1 MIGERE
7 KKLIR
12 GCCLYPSIVMTAIV
26 VDFLIGFLWLFLVM
40 LDDMVFNST
49 TSLYNPGLAV
59 YLGIVFIYLTA
70 AVVLFVKVRSVG
82 RTQTW
87 IRLKAGAG
95 LLPSQEEYL
104 EHLRQIQGMNSAGKM
119 MQRFEGTTLEQT
131 GKTLQA
137 AAAAQTVS
145 LVSRTMGAVK
155 RDAVRMA
162 AIYQI
167 KVPRAKKYVRL
178 MVLVPVLLLIAV
190 FLPEYAASKS
200 ASDVERERAA
210 AVVYEIRD
218 ALESE
223 CAIVIIDDPAEE
235 YRASGYHVLGE
246 LNERERQD
254 GSYVSLY
261 VGNDGLI
268 QEVHYMLS
276 IDIQATKEDNLERV
290 QQDAERLHR
299 LLVNS
304 GAEASDAGLL
314 EFPEP
319 PAGFVE
325 QFVDGSYYE
334 GINIHDESA
343 NCSAAYLTDPEDVN
357 NEYDSFLFY
366 LKMGKEL

>member
-1 MIGERE
+1 MIGEKE

-26 VDFLIGFLWLFLVM
+26 VDLLIGFLWFFLVM

-49 TSLYNPGLAV
+49 SPYIPGLAV

-70 AVVLFVKVRSVG
+70 AVVLLVKVRSVG

-95 LLPSQEEYL
+95 LLPSQGEDL
-104 EHLRQIQGMNSAGKM
+104 EHLRQIHGVNSAGKV
-119 MQRFEGTTLEQT
+119 MQRFEGTPLEQT
-131 GKTLQA
+131 GEALQA

-162 AIYQI
+162 EIYQV

-200 ASDVERERAA
+200 ASDLERERAA

-235 YRASGYHVLGE
+235 YQASGYHVLRQ
-246 LNERERQD
+246 LNEREHQD
-254 GSYVSLY
+254 HSYISLY

-268 QEVHYMLS
+268 QEVNYVLS
-276 IDIQATKEDNLERV
+276 IDIQATKEDNLDRV
-290 QQDAERLHR
+290 QQNTEQLHR

-334 GINIHDESA
+334 GINIHDENA

-357 NEYDSFLFY
+357 NEHDSFRFY
-366 LKMGKEL
+366 LEMGKEP